1 MLEGLLVP
9 MFTGF
14 RSDESVAYDETV
26 ALAKWLVDAGV
37 DGLVPFGTF
46 GEGASLSL
54 AEKIRLTEE
63 ILKVSGS
70 AKVVPSLI
78 CNSFGEIAEYL
89 EFANS
94 TKVDGVMVMPPGYF
108 RPGDDGAMRKF
119 FERVS
124 TLTTKPVIAY
134 NFPAMSL
141 TINPKVLVGLNIW
154 GVKDSSGSIDSAK
167 AYLDSNI
174 KLLIGSDV
182 LLADAISLGASGGI
196 CGIGNFFPRRMKRIN
211 DLAKSGKLDEAR
223 REVAPVAEFSSGIVQ
238 DGFTPG
244 LAISAFKSAAP
255 KFIPISLGD
264 MRTPVPKIVTEFSRW
279 SKSLEYSEISL

>member
-1 MLEGLLVP
+1 MLEGLMVP

-14 RSDESVAYDETV
+14 RSDESVALEETV

-78 CNSFGEIAEYL
+78 CNSFGEVAEYL
-89 EFANS
+89 DFANS

-108 RPGDDGAMRKF
+108 RPGDDGALRKF

-141 TINPKVLVGLNIW
+141 TINPRVLVGLDIW
-154 GVKDSSGSIDSAK
+154 GVKDSSGSIESAK

-182 LLADAISLGASGGI
+182 LLADALSLGASGGI

-223 REVAPVAEFSSGIVQ
+223 REVAPVAEFSRGIVQ

-244 LAISAFKSAAP
+244 LAISALKSAAP

-264 MRTPVPKIVTEFSRW
+264 MRSPAPKIVTEFSRW

>member
-14 RSDESVAYDETV
+14 RSDESVAYDETLS
-26 ALAKWLVDAGV
+26 LAKWLVDAGV

-108 RPGDDGAMRKF
+108 RPGDDGALRKF

-141 TINPKVLVGLNIW
+141 TINPKVLVWINIW
-154 GVKDSSGSIDSAK
+154 GVKDSSCSIDSAK

-255 KFIPISLGD
+255 KFIPISLGE

>member
-63 ILKVSGS
+63 ILKVSGT

-108 RPGDDGAMRKF
+108 RPGDDGALRKF

-141 TINPKVLVGLNIW
+141 TINPKVLVGLNLW

-182 LLADAISLGASGGI
+182 LLAEAISLGASGGI

-211 DLAKSGKLDEAR
+211 DLARGGKLDEAR

-244 LAISAFKSAAP
+244 LAISAIKSAAP

>member
-1 MLEGLLVP
+1 MLAGLLVP

-14 RSDESVAYDETV
+14 HSDESVAYEETV
-26 ALAKWLVDAGV
+26 AHAKWLLNAGV

-54 AEKIRLTEE
+54 SEKIRLTEQ
-63 ILKVSGS
+63 ILKVSGT

-94 TKVDGVMVMPPGYF
+94 TKIDGVMVMPPSYF
-108 RPGDDGAMRKF
+108 RPGDDGALRDF

-167 AYLDSNI
+167 AYLDSKI

-182 LLADAISLGASGGI
+182 LLAEAISLGAAGGI

-211 DLAKSGKLDEAR
+211 DLAQSGKMQEAQK
-223 REVAPVAEFSSGIVQ
+223 EVIPVADFANGIVQ
-238 DGFTPG
+238 EGFTPG

-255 KFIPISLGD
+255 KFIPTPLGD
-264 MRTPVPKIVTEFSRW
+264 MRTPVPKIVTDPSRW
-279 SKSLEYSEISL
+279 SKSIEFSEMSS

>member
-26 ALAKWLVDAGV
+26 ALAKWLVDSGV

-124 TLTTKPVIAY
+124 TLTTKPAIAY

-255 KFIPISLGD
+255 KFIPISLGA

>member
-1 MLEGLLVP
+1 MLEGLMVP

-14 RSDESVAYDETV
+14 RSDESVALEETV

-89 EFANS
+89 DFANS
-94 TKVDGVMVMPPGYF
+94 TEVDGVMVMPPGYF
-108 RPGDDGAMRKF
+108 RPGDDGALRKF

-141 TINPKVLVGLNIW
+141 TINPRVLVGLDIW
-154 GVKDSSGSIDSAK
+154 GVKDSSGSIESAK

-182 LLADAISLGASGGI
+182 LLADALSLGASGGI

-223 REVAPVAEFSSGIVQ
+223 REVAPVAEFSRGIIQ

-244 LAISAFKSAAP
+244 LAISALKSAAP

-264 MRTPVPKIVTEFSRW
+264 MRSPAPKIVTEFSRW

>member
-1 MLEGLLVP
+1 

-26 ALAKWLVDAGV
+26 SLAKWLVDAGV

-108 RPGDDGAMRKF
+108 RPGDDGALRKF
-119 FERVS
+119 FEGVS

-255 KFIPISLGD
+255 KFIPISLGE